1 MPKNRI
7 RQAANTLF
15 CSGGLRG
22 VSIDDICRS
31 IGIAKKTFYLFYA
44 NKDDL
49 VQEFIEGSFL
59 KIHQTLQENLVP
71 PEAIQK
77 LKIFDGH
84 LADFLRI
91 FYPVLIAD
99 LRRYHDAPYQIFIHN
114 RKKLVGYLVAI
125 IELGKQQGAFRENLD
140 SLILAELRFDELER
154 IFSRRNEVGL
164 GDLYRSQRELFEHYL
179 AGLVL
184 SQGVV
189 T

>member
-7 RQAANTLF
+7 RQAANAMF

-49 VQEFIEGSFL
+49 VQEFIEGSFSR
-59 KIHQTLQENLVP
+59 IYHTLQENLVP
-71 PEAIQK
+71 PEAVQR
-77 LKIFDGH
+77 LKIFDAH

-91 FYPVLIAD
+91 FYPVLASD
-99 LRRYHDAPYQIFIHN
+99 LRRYHDAAYQTFVNN
-114 RKKLVGYLVAI
+114 RAKLVGYLVAI
-125 IELGKQQGAFRENLD
+125 LELGKQQGAFRENLD
-140 SLILAELRFDELER
+140 SLILAELRFNELEA

-164 GDLYRSQRELFEHYL
+164 GDLYRSQQELFDHYVGGL
-179 AGLVL
+179 AFHK
-184 SQGVV
+184 
-189 T
+189 